1 MKKYIVLF
9 LLLSGH
15 STISQ
20 ELDSLLLDKNSHS
33 ILKESKTELSILDEK
48 NFILKKHYKIIIK
61 NKYADKLKNV
71 HVFYDDFRKVKKANI
86 IVRDIGG
93 TVIEEYKLKD
103 FEDRVYDYSNID
115 SDDRYKVL
123 SPPIT
128 NYPFEVEVSYEV
140 NNSASLFYSVW
151 QPQYDKMSVID
162 AHLKVVDYTQN
173 NLRFHSKNAE
183 EPQIKNQEGY
193 KTYTWRLS
201 NAMPIEYESYNT
213 ISEDYFTTVFLAPK
227 RFEMDGH
234 AGDLSDW
241 KSFGK
246 WINTL
251 NSSRNN
257 LSEAHKADIYSLN
270 LKKESTKETIKSI
283 YRYLQQTT
291 RYISIQIGIGG
302 YQPFESA
309 QVHEKKYGDCKGL
322 SFYTQSLLDLF
333 GIKSYYTLI
342 NAGERAKS
350 LNTNFS
356 DARFNHAILTV
367 PIEKDT
373 IFLECTSQT
382 VPFGYAGTFTGNRKA
397 LLIDGNQSKI
407 INTQKYSPSDNL
419 HQTTTHVALN
429 LEEGSSNVVINKT
442 LKGTE
447 IEHNYFLFQQQES
460 DLKKKHWVLD
470 NFEWGEAIEIDSL
483 FFREIIG
490 YTTPKS
496 GFDIVFTN
504 KKEVVKRGNRIFISP
519 KKYLSKKP
527 KVPKETKRKTPVRIR
542 FGYQVNDTIRYELD
556 TTGYSIENKQDDVII
571 QSKFGSYKRSVEK
584 TEKQIILHRFFQL
597 EDGVYDPSEYEKF
610 KDFLKQVRRNDSRKI
625 ILRSE
630 SDKLAVVN
638 PSAF

>member
-9 LLLSGH
+9 VLFLGH
-15 STISQ
+15 SIMSQ

-33 ILKESKTELSILDEK
+33 ILKESETELSILDK
-48 NFILKKHYKIIIK
+48 KHFIFKKHYKIIIK
-61 NKYADKLKNV
+61 NKFADELKRV
-71 HVFYDDFRKVKKANI
+71 SIYYDDFRKVKKANVT
-86 IVRDIGG
+86 VRDLEG
-93 TVIEEYKLKD
+93 TVIEEYKLND

-115 SDDRYKVL
+115 SDSRYKVL

-128 NYPFEVEVSYEV
+128 TYPFEVEVSYEV

-162 AHLKVVDYTQN
+162 ARLKVVDYTQN
-173 NLRFHSKNAE
+173 NLRFHSKNAQ
-183 EPQIKNQEGY
+183 EPQIKTQEGS
-193 KTYTWRLS
+193 KTYTWQLS
-201 NAMPIEYESYNT
+201 NAKPIEYESYNT
-213 ISEDYFTTVFLAPK
+213 VTADYFTTVFLAPK
-227 RFEMDGH
+227 RFEMDGYT
-234 AGDLSDW
+234 GDLSDW
-241 KSFGK
+241 KSFGS

-257 LSEAHKADIYSLN
+257 LSEVHEANIYSLK
-270 LKKESTKETIKSI
+270 LKKESPTETIKSI

-302 YQPFESA
+302 YQPFETA
-309 QVHEKKYGDCKGL
+309 QVHEEKYGDCKGL
-322 SFYTQSLLDLF
+322 SFYTQSLLALF

-342 NAGERAKS
+342 NAGKRAKS
-350 LNTNFS
+350 LNEDFS

-397 LLIDGNQSKI
+397 LMIDGSQSKI
-407 INTQKYSPSDNL
+407 ISTKKYSPSDNL
-419 HQTTTHVALN
+419 HKTITQIDLN
-429 LEEGSSNVVINKT
+429 LEESSSNVIINKT
-442 LKGTE
+442 LEGTE
-447 IEHNYFLFQQQES
+447 IEHKGFLFQQQES

-470 NFEWGEAIEIDSL
+470 NFEWGEAIEIDRLL
-483 FFREIIG
+483 FKKIIG
-490 YTTPKS
+490 DTTPKS

-504 KKEVVKRGNRIFISP
+504 RKEIMKRGDRIFLSP

-527 KVPKETKRKTPVRIR
+527 KVPKETTRKTPIRIR
-542 FGYQVNDTIRYELD
+542 FGYQAIDTVRYELN
-556 TTGYSIENKQDDVII
+556 TSNYSIENKQEDVVIE
-571 QSKFGSYKRSVEK
+571 SEFGSYKRSVEK

-610 KDFLKQVRRNDSRKI
+610 KDFLKQVRRSDSRKI
-625 ILRSE
+625 ILH
-630 SDKLAVVN
+630 SD
-638 PSAF
+638 S